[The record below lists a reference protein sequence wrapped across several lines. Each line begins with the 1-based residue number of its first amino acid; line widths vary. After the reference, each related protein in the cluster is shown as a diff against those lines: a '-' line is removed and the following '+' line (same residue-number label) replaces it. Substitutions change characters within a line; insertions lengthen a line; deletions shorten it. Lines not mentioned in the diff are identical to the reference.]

1 MNPNYATFWP
11 AFKDTD
17 AWKGLM
23 AMARYNPDVELRVL
37 RLRVEMGEAI
47 AGYPNQADI
56 QEAIW
61 RLMELIG
68 SQSDPAQVGE
78 LLALMDAH
86 GLAEVYT
93 LQP

>member
-1 MNPNYATFWP
+1 MGPDYADFWS
-11 AFKDTD
+11 AFKGTA
-17 AWKGLM
+17 AWAGLM
-23 AMARYNPDVELRVL
+23 AMARYQPDVELRAL

-47 AGYPNQADI
+47 AGHPNQADI

-68 SQSDPAQVGE
+68 SQSVPEQVGE

-86 GLAEVYT
+86 GLSAIYT